1 MVLICIL
8 LMTRDTE
15 QLFMCLLAIYIF
27 SMEKSL
33 FRSFVQFSIRL
44 SFYCWVIRVLSVKT
58 PLSDIWAANIF
69 SRSISCLFT
78 FLMVFFEEL
87 RFLILMISRFS
98 WMKVSPLP
106 LGQFS
111 ELYMVGF
118 LWFFF
123 NFSPIK
129 YFLLG
134 SPSSLLHHFRSSSL
148 QYILMS

>member
-1 MVLICIL
+1 
-8 LMTRDTE
+8 
-15 QLFMCLLAIYIF
+15 MCLLAIYIF

-118 LWFFF
+118 LWLFFLIF
-123 NFSPIK
+123 HQLNC
-129 YFLLG
+129 FLLG